1 MADKIIV
8 RYDKSMHGISIGRY
22 SKDSTKAETLKINF
36 GEQADIIY
44 RILTETDTKASI
56 KEGN

>member
-8 RYDKSMHGISIGRY
+8 IYDKSMHGISIGRY
-22 SKDSTKAETLKINF
+22 NKGSTKAETLKINF

-56 KEGN
+56 REGE